1 MADKAAVWTA
11 TRHETG
17 KSGNEGKKREGETGR
32 ETEGGGQA
40 PISLHSFNSTKQSA
54 YY

>member
-1 MADKAAVWTA
+1 MDDKAAVRIA
-11 TRHETG
+11 TRHKTGKSRKDGRKRERETG
-17 KSGNEGKKREGETGR
+17 K

-40 PISLHSFNSTKQSA
+40 PISLHSFNSTKQSE